1 MQELWNQRFS
11 EEGFAYGSE
20 PNLFFKEEIDKIN
33 PGKLL
38 LVAEG
43 EGRNGVYAAR
53 LGWSVDAFDFSEAAK
68 AKAMKLAE
76 SNGVQL
82 NYTVGDLKDISF
94 NNGYYDAAALIY
106 VHLEPELRSAVIKK
120 VIEALKPGGRLI
132 LEVFDKEQLGRSS
145 GGPKDID
152 HLYSL
157 EEVVEEFSE
166 MDFITLVK
174 EVIELDEG
182 KYHQGEAVVIRFV
195 GAKVE

>member
-82 NYTVGDLKDISF
+82 NYAVGDLKDISF